1 MLTAFKNTSYS
12 LGARWIH
19 TMTGKPLENRFI
31 NVVENRI
38 DSITV
43 KPTQDSVYDF
53 DDDCRIL
60 PGTVNM
66 HAHLELSQLPA
77 PLDTPVGADG
87 RRPMAPWI
95 ARLMEFR
102 RGPDYEASAALWA
115 ALLRS
120 EVLSES
126 NAVVDIVPP
135 SLAPGIGQLP
145 TFPAMYRFAELI
157 AWTETKAAEL
167 LKTQSFQPPNLR
179 YGVCP
184 HAPQTICPALLE
196 GAVRL
201 GVPVAMHLAE
211 TREEIEFL
219 ATGGGPL
226 LDLMRR
232 SDPDYSPKN
241 VILGTRPM
249 DYLERL
255 AAAPKA
261 LVIHGNYLDDEE
273 LEFLAA
279 RRDTMAV
286 VFCPR
291 SHAYFGHDKYPLK
304 KMLDWDVN
312 VLLGTDSLAS
322 APDLSLVAEMKFILE
337 HYPEIAP
344 ETVFRMGTILGAE
357 FLDRPDFG
365 TLQPGKPA
373 RFAFV

>member
-1 MLTAFKNTSYS
+1 MTAFKNASYS

-31 NVVENRI
+31 NVIENRI
-38 DSITV
+38 DSITA
-43 KPTQDSVYDF
+43 KPTQDEVYDF
-53 DDDCRIL
+53 GDDCRIL

-66 HAHLELSQLPA
+66 HTHLELSQLTE
-77 PLDTPVGADG
+77 PLAVPVDRAGCRG
-87 RRPMAPWI
+87 MAGWI
-95 ARLMEFR
+95 SRLMEFR
-102 RGPDYEASAALWA
+102 RGPDYHASSGIWA
-115 ALLRS
+115 ALLRA
-120 EVLSES
+120 EVLSET
-126 NAVVDIVPP
+126 NALVDIVPP
-135 SLAPGIGQLP
+135 GLIPETTPLP
-145 TFPAMYRFAELI
+145 AFPAWYRFTELI
-157 AWTETKAAEL
+157 AWTESKAAEL
-167 LKTQSFQPPNLR
+167 LEVQRFQPSNIR
-179 YGVCP
+179 YGVSP

-211 TREEIEFL
+211 SREEIEFL
-219 ATGGGPL
+219 ATGRGPL
-226 LDLMRR
+226 FDLMRR
-232 SDPDYSPKN
+232 ADPDYNAKR
-241 VILGTRPM
+241 VILGSRPM

-255 AAAPKA
+255 AAAPRA

-279 RRDTMAV
+279 HRETMAV

-291 SHAYFGHDKYPLK
+291 SHAYFGHEKYPLK

-322 APDLSLVAEMKFILE
+322 VPDLSVAAEMRFVLE

-365 TLQPGKPA
+365 TLQPDKPA